1 MTLLATFKHISS
13 KNADYG
19 AAEAYLTFEHDEF
32 TMKPT
37 LDENGRLIPRE
48 DYRISSLNCGDGDFA
63 VACMRA
69 NLRYEKNQK
78 REDVKSHHYIIS
90 FDPRDGTD
98 NGLTVD
104 RAQELGEQF
113 CKAHF
118 PGHQAL
124 VCTHPDGHNHS
135 GNIHV
140 HIVINSLRIY
150 EVPLL
155 PYMDRPA
162 DTREGC
168 KHRCTNAAMEY
179 FKSEVMEM
187 CHREGL
193 YQIDLLNGSKER
205 ITEREYWAAKKG
217 QLALDKENAVREA
230 AGQPTKPTK
239 FETDKAKLRRTIRQ
253 ALSQAGSF
261 DEFSS
266 LLLREGVTVK
276 ESRGRLS
283 YLTPDRTKPIT
294 ARKLGDDFD
303 KAIAKAAASPHREDK
318 TLLWFCRP
326 SGTHCFRERDVFLKD
341 TAPHNTWR
349 FYMEQTSD
357 RVLAYAIELTGKERG
372 KIKGNLYELDYSKHY
387 ERVKEKELPADT
399 VKLIYEH
406 GERVQEAGRYFD
418 GTPDPQLGKFER
430 FEAVPN
436 DPDALQSL
444 LQEERRSREQ
454 LSPGDFKAH
463 IAALRDGLIE
473 TEARR
478 IVREMKRHYEPN
490 SPNKTHFMAELSPA
504 FMRLAATKDTDRL
517 FSMLPYK
524 TLSFS
529 KIEGRHGTYAL
540 IDKGENR
547 DREIRKPR
555 PSIRAQLKADKAK
568 TAPKKAAAKTK
579 NHDMEV

>member
-1 MTLLATFKHISS
+1 MPEQS
-13 KNADYG
+13 KFENMDLFASL
-19 AAEAYLTFEHDEF
+19 EAI
-32 TMKPT
+32 MKQNT
-37 LDENGRLIPRE
+37 GFYQSDLDI
-48 DYRISSLNCGDGDFA
+48 
-63 VACMRA
+63 
-69 NLRYEKNQK
+69 
-78 REDVKSHHYIIS
+78 
-90 FDPRDGTD
+90 
-98 NGLTVD
+98 
-104 RAQELGEQF
+104 
-113 CKAHF
+113 
-118 PGHQAL
+118 
-124 VCTHPDGHNHS
+124 
-135 GNIHV
+135 
-140 HIVINSLRIY
+140 
-150 EVPLL
+150 
-155 PYMDRPA
+155 
-162 DTREGC
+162 
-168 KHRCTNAAMEY
+168 
-179 FKSEVMEM
+179 
-187 CHREGL
+187 
-193 YQIDLLNGSKER
+193 
-205 ITEREYWAAKKG
+205 
-217 QLALDKENAVREA
+217 DKE
-230 AGQPTKPTK
+230 
-239 FETDKAKLRRTIRQ
+239 I
-253 ALSQAGSF
+253 
-261 DEFSS
+261 
-266 LLLREGVTVK
+266 
-276 ESRGRLS
+276 
-283 YLTPDRTKPIT
+283 
-294 ARKLGDDFD
+294 
-303 KAIAKAAASPHREDK
+303 IAKAAASPHREDK

-547 DREIRKPR
+547 DREIGAFALNGQTEDTPHHGGSFFVDQPMVFVFRVFLVAIDSTVGSGLAGFALDADGGFLLAAQVAQIPLVHDIEEGGKLIAVLVVAVHAVGNGDKVDAVLPEEYLRVKAGLQIVAPR
-555 PSIRAQLKADKAK
+555 PAHIFDDHMGNLACLNIRDKLFPCR
-568 TAPKKAAAKTK
+568 TLEIAAAPAVVRIVPTVGVASLLGIAFEIFFLI
-579 NHDMEV
+579 HDGIAIPGVVIVTGQPLIESGNFAFSLFHAHDALLSDCRLICGASIIP

>member
-1 MTLLATFKHISS
+1 MPEQS
-13 KNADYG
+13 KFENVDVTASL
-19 AAEAYLTFEHDEF
+19 EAI
-32 TMKPT
+32 MKQNT
-37 LDENGRLIPRE
+37 GFYQSDLDI
-48 DYRISSLNCGDGDFA
+48 
-63 VACMRA
+63 
-69 NLRYEKNQK
+69 
-78 REDVKSHHYIIS
+78 
-90 FDPRDGTD
+90 
-98 NGLTVD
+98 
-104 RAQELGEQF
+104 
-113 CKAHF
+113 
-118 PGHQAL
+118 
-124 VCTHPDGHNHS
+124 
-135 GNIHV
+135 
-140 HIVINSLRIY
+140 
-150 EVPLL
+150 
-155 PYMDRPA
+155 
-162 DTREGC
+162 
-168 KHRCTNAAMEY
+168 
-179 FKSEVMEM
+179 
-187 CHREGL
+187 
-193 YQIDLLNGSKER
+193 
-205 ITEREYWAAKKG
+205 
-217 QLALDKENAVREA
+217 DKE
-230 AGQPTKPTK
+230 
-239 FETDKAKLRRTIRQ
+239 I
-253 ALSQAGSF
+253 
-261 DEFSS
+261 
-266 LLLREGVTVK
+266 
-276 ESRGRLS
+276 
-283 YLTPDRTKPIT
+283 
-294 ARKLGDDFD
+294 
-303 KAIAKAAASPHREDK
+303 IAKAAASPNREDK

-372 KIKGNLYELDYSKHY
+372 KIKGNLYELDYAKHY

-436 DPDALQSL
+436 DPDALQAL

-490 SPNKTHFMAELSPA
+490 SPNKTHFMVELSPA

-547 DREIRKPR
+547 DRKIRKPR